1 MPETRLGPGVL
12 DRLAHRLHHRPMP
25 ASPLS
30 RLFDPRSIAVVGAS
44 AGEEKPGFQILRALE
59 PFRGAVHPVNPR
71 GGVILGRPVHRSLGD
86 VPGPVDL
93 VALVLPAQHS
103 LAVLEDAAAVGAGA
117 AFMVSGGFGETGARG
132 AALQADIAGACRA
145 GGIRLLGPNTSGFLR
160 PSRGLACTFL
170 PAATEIR
177 PGAIGI
183 VAQSGGINL
192 TLAMMANAAGLG
204 VSLAVGLGNAAD
216 LGLAETLTYL
226 AADPETR
233 AIVLHVE
240 GVEDGRGL
248 FDAVRAAAPDK
259 PVIALPVGEADLGGF
274 AESHTGAL
282 MGSHR
287 LTRSA
292 LRQAGAVVV
301 STLDDALDAAY
312 ALSVARLRP
321 ARNPGVGVLT
331 GQAGPGLLMT
341 DILRLADISVPE
353 LAPATVERIADVL
366 PPLTYMKNPVDTG
379 RPGES
384 FGAVLDAV
392 AADDAVDAV
401 LANALIEGGALD
413 LGGAA
418 TDAAGKTEKPIL
430 FATAGA
436 RRETSSLV
444 ERLREAGIPVFLAP
458 DRAARAM
465 AAMVED
471 ARRGADADA
480 DAEAGGPEAA
490 SRFAP
495 PLAGPVDE
503 DAAKTLVSAYGI
515 ATPKRTVCRSRAEAR
530 AALAAI
536 EGPAVAKTLDPAIAH
551 KSDVGGVHLG
561 IETAAALDSALDSI
575 DRVSS
580 AGYLIEEM
588 APDGLDLIL
597 GARNDPSFGPTVLL
611 GLGGTAAEAMDDAA
625 VALAPLG
632 PGEVDGMI
640 DSLAGRALFGPWR
653 GAPAPDRA
661 AIRAAVLALA
671 RTIAEHP
678 EIGEIDLNPVR
689 VHAEGATAL
698 DALIVLRRD

>member
-1 MPETRLGPGVL
+1 MPT
-12 DRLAHRLHHRPMP
+12 
-25 ASPLS
+25 SPLS

-44 AGEEKPGFQILRALE
+44 ASEEKPGFQILKALE
-59 PFRGAVHPVNPR
+59 PFRGAVHAVNPR
-71 GGVILGRPVHRSLGD
+71 GGDILGRPVHRSLGE

-93 VALVLPAQHS
+93 VALVLPARHS
-103 LAVLEDAAAVGAGA
+103 LAVLEEAAEAGAGA
-117 AFMVSGGFGETGARG
+117 AFMVSGGFGETGAEG
-132 AALQADIAGACRA
+132 AALQAEIAGACRA

-216 LGLAETLTYL
+216 LGPAETLTYL

-259 PVIALPVGEADLGGF
+259 PVIAIPVGEADLGGF

-321 ARNPGVGVLT
+321 ASNPGIGVLT
-331 GQAGPGLLMT
+331 GQAGPGLLIA
-341 DILRLADISVPE
+341 DILRLAGVSVPE
-353 LAPATVERIADVL
+353 LAPATVERIANLL

-384 FGAVLDAV
+384 FGAVLEAI

-401 LANALIEGGALD
+401 LANALIEGGSLD

-418 TDAAGKTEKPIL
+418 TEAAGKTEKPVL
-430 FATAGA
+430 FSTAGA
-436 RRETSSLV
+436 RYETSSLV
-444 ERLREAGIPVFLAP
+444 DRLREAGIPVFLAP

-471 ARRGADADA
+471 ARRGT
-480 DAEAGGPEAA
+480 DAEAGGPDAA
-490 SRFAP
+490 SCAAAA
-495 PLAGPVDE
+495 LARPVDE
-503 DAAKTLVSAYGI
+503 DAAKTLISAYGI
-515 ATPKRTVCRSRAEAR
+515 ATPKRTVCRSRAEAE
-530 AALAAI
+530 AAFAAM

-561 IETAAALDSALDSI
+561 IETGAALDSALKSI
-575 DRVSS
+575 DRVSG

-632 PGEVDGMI
+632 PGEVDRMI

-671 RTIAEHP
+671 RLIAEHP

-689 VHAEGATAL
+689 VHAEGAIAL
-698 DALIVLRRD
+698 DALIVLRGD